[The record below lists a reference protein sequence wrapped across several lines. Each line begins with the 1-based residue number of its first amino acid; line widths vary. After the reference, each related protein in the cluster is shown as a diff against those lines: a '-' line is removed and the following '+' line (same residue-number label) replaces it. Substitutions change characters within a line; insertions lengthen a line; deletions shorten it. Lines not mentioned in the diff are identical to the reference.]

1 MPQIHFKNSCYVY
14 AMNLKMLSDEEA
26 LKGTEDIV
34 AREREITAEVIAWL
48 REVEDRKLYCDKGC
62 GSLFLYCVKV
72 LKYSEPSAQRRTDA
86 VKLSREVPG
95 ICEKVKSG
103 ELSLT
108 VVSQAHVFFR
118 KEAIGLAEK
127 KEIIENLS
135 HKSCRASERELL
147 KHSSQPEIHI
157 PDRVKPVSQTHS
169 QIHFVASDEQ
179 IALFEKAR
187 GLLANANP
195 EMSWADLFQKITE
208 IALKKIDPLQRT
220 VPPARKLQDPNMRTP
235 NTGLKFEIFKKA
247 DGKCQNCGSSYRLN
261 YDHIESWALGG
272 ETTAQNM
279 RLYCRNCN
287 ERHRIRVFGK
297 R

>member
-1 MPQIHFKNSCYVY
+1 
-14 AMNLKMLSDEEA
+14 MNLKMLSDKEVLE
-26 LKGTEDIV
+26 GTESIV
-34 AREREITAEVIAWL
+34 VRERAITAEVIAWL
-48 REVEDRKLYCDKGC
+48 REVEDRKLYCDKGH
-62 GSLFLYCVKV
+62 GSLFLYCVKS

-86 VKLSREVPG
+86 VKLSREIPG

-118 KEAIGLAEK
+118 KEAKFGLAEK
-127 KEIIENLS
+127 KEIVETLS

-195 EMSWADLFQKITE
+195 EMSWADLFQKVTE

-220 VPPARKLQDPNMRTP
+220 TPPARKLQDPNTRTP
-235 NTGLKFEIFKKA
+235 NTALKFGILKKA
-247 DGKCQNCGSSYRLN
+247 GGKCENCGSIYRLN
-261 YDHIESWALGG
+261 YDHIDPWMLGG

-279 RLYCRNCN
+279 RILCRGCN
-287 ERHRIRVFGK
+287 ERHRIKVFGK